1 MANTRR
7 GDPERAL
14 LVPLQRL
21 RIGEVVGARHGEL
34 VEPAHVCSFGAPKRK
49 APASGGH
56 GGERHDSARMAAKLI
71 ILSRLLQQKNEEAL
85 RAASVVSDTTANL
98 AKLGLALLAQAGL
111 AVGLTLAIDDRYAAY
126 APQVSTIVLASV
138 VVYEMVGPIM
148 TRFAL
153 MQSGE
158 ATVRRGPDG
167 SSGRQGFD
175 DAELET

>member
-1 MANTRR
+1 MSCDMANTRR

-21 RIGEVVGARHGEL
+21 RIGEVVGARHGGL

-85 RAASVVSDTTANL
+85 RAASVTQHGTAFLHEMERIYLAACLPLLDTATTPTPPTAANVRTL
-98 AKLGLALLAQAGL
+98 FAMTGSSLTRAQLYDAT
-111 AVGLTLAIDDRYAAY
+111 LTLKDRLPFAIAS
-126 APQVSTIVLASV
+126 ST
-138 VVYEMVGPIM
+138 
-148 TRFAL
+148 
-153 MQSGE
+153 
-158 ATVRRGPDG
+158 
-167 SSGRQGFD
+167 
-175 DAELET
+175 